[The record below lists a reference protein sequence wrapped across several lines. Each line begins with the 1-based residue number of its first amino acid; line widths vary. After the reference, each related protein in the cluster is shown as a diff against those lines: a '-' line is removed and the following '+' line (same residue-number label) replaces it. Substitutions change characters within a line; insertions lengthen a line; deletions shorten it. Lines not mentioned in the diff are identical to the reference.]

1 MPSWFARARQALAN
15 EPHIGGERAW
25 LAWFAVLALVTV
37 GMLRVQGSL
46 HEAHVTLAYLLVVL
60 GASASGGRVLGLTL
74 AAVSFG
80 CFTFFFVPPL
90 HTFTVTEPLDWLVL
104 AAFLATSAVAAQL
117 LALAQN
123 QAAAARERAAEV
135 DRLSSVGSEALNAG
149 RAEEA
154 LVAIADVIRG
164 TLDTVTCE
172 IYLRDE
178 PHHTVTLV
186 ARSSAQPNADLT
198 HTREYTREYTREMTT
213 HTGTHAIRDRVP
225 PMRPPGMPGGERLVE
240 WVAESGRAVARRM
253 DGTTRFA
260 EAGVR
265 ITEGTTFDAS
275 GAGTLFLPL
284 RVRDRT
290 VGVLCIEHTDAR
302 TLDAPRLRFLEALA
316 YYAALGVERVRLV
329 AEAEHADALRE
340 ADRLKDALLASVSH
354 DLRTPLTTIKA
365 LAHSIGA
372 EGDERA
378 IIIEQEADRLN
389 RFVADLLDLSRL
401 AAGALTVSP
410 EITAADDLL
419 GAAWQR
425 VSGALGSRTLEV
437 SLDPEEPLLVG
448 RFDFVHS
455 LRVLVNLIENALK
468 YSPADAPVELTA
480 RRSGDTLEFLV
491 DDRGAG
497 IPVAERERIFEPF
510 YRPSESP
517 PDTSSAGLGLS
528 IARRLAEAQGGSL
541 RYEPREG
548 GGSRFVF
555 SVPAADLTTPEVA
568 RAR

>member
-1 MPSWFARARQALAN
+1 VPSWFARARQALAN
-15 EPHIGGERAW
+15 EPRLGGQRAW
-25 LAWFAVLALVTV
+25 LLWIAVLALVTL
-37 GMLRVQGSL
+37 GMLGVQSSL
-46 HEAHVTLAYLLVVL
+46 REAHVALAYLLVVL
-60 GASASGGRVLGLTL
+60 GAGASGGRVLGLTL
-74 AAVSFG
+74 AGVSFG
-80 CFTFFFVPPL
+80 CFTFFFVPPY
-90 HTFTVTEPLDWLVL
+90 HTFAVTEPLDWLVL
-104 AAFLATSAVAAQL
+104 VAFLATSAVAAQL

-135 DRLSSVGSEALNAG
+135 DRLSSLGSEALNAG

-178 PHHTVTLV
+178 PHHTVTLA
-186 ARSSAQPNADLT
+186 ARSSAKPATDAELTRSREAPIGLAGADRERLQPT
-198 HTREYTREYTREMTT
+198 
-213 HTGTHAIRDRVP
+213 
-225 PMRPPGMPGGERLVE
+225 RPPGMPGGDRLVE
-240 WVAESGRAVARRM
+240 WVAESGRTVSRRA

-260 EAGVR
+260 DAGLR
-265 ITEGTTFDAS
+265 ISENTGFNAS

-284 RVRDRT
+284 RVRGRT
-290 VGVLCIEHTDAR
+290 VGVLCIEHTDPR
-302 TLDAPRLRFLEALA
+302 TLDPPRLRFLEALA

-378 IIIEQEADRLN
+378 VTIEQEADRLN

-401 AAGALTVSP
+401 AGGALTVTP
-410 EITAADDLL
+410 ELTAADDLL

-425 VSGALGSRTLEV
+425 VSGALGDRVLEV
-437 SLDPEEPLLVG
+437 SLDPAEPLLVG

-468 YSPADAPVELTA
+468 YSPGDAPVELAA
-480 RRSGDTLEFLV
+480 RRAGDTLEFLV

-497 IPVAERERIFEPF
+497 IAVAERERIFEPF
-510 YRPSESP
+510 YRPSDMP
-517 PDTSSAGLGLS
+517 ADTNRAGLGLS
-528 IARRLAEAQGGSL
+528 ISRRLAEAQGGSL

-548 GGSRFVF
+548 GGSRFVY
-555 SVPAADLTTPEVA
+555 SVPAADLTTLEAA

>member
-1 MPSWFARARQALAN
+1 
-15 EPHIGGERAW
+15 
-25 LAWFAVLALVTV
+25 
-37 GMLRVQGSL
+37 
-46 HEAHVTLAYLLVVL
+46 
-60 GASASGGRVLGLTL
+60 
-74 AAVSFG
+74 
-80 CFTFFFVPPL
+80 
-90 HTFTVTEPLDWLVL
+90 
-104 AAFLATSAVAAQL
+104 
-117 LALAQN
+117 
-123 QAAAARERAAEV
+123 
-135 DRLSSVGSEALNAG
+135 
-149 RAEEA
+149 
-154 LVAIADVIRG
+154 
-164 TLDTVTCE
+164 
-172 IYLRDE
+172 
-178 PHHTVTLV
+178 
-186 ARSSAQPNADLT
+186 
-198 HTREYTREYTREMTT
+198 
-213 HTGTHAIRDRVP
+213 
-225 PMRPPGMPGGERLVE
+225 
-240 WVAESGRAVARRM
+240 
-253 DGTTRFA
+253 
-260 EAGVR
+260 
-265 ITEGTTFDAS
+265 
-275 GAGTLFLPL
+275 
-284 RVRDRT
+284 
-290 VGVLCIEHTDAR
+290 VLCIEHTDAR

-378 IIIEQEADRLN
+378 VTIEEEADRLN

-401 AAGALTVSP
+401 AGGALTVSP

-419 GAAWQR
+419 GAVWQR

-437 SLDPEEPLLVG
+437 SLDPDEPLLVG

-468 YSPADAPVELTA
+468 YSPADAPVELAA

-497 IPVAERERIFEPF
+497 VPVAERERIFEPF
-510 YRPSESP
+510 YRPSGSP
-517 PDTSSAGLGLS
+517 PDTNSAGLGLS

-541 RYEPREG
+541 RYEPRDG

-555 SVPAADLTTPEVA
+555 SVPAADLTTLEVA

>member
-1 MPSWFARARQALAN
+1 M
-15 EPHIGGERAW
+15 GGERAW

-37 GMLRVQGSL
+37 GMLRVQSSL
-46 HEAHVTLAYLLVVL
+46 HEAHVALAYLLVVL
-60 GASASGGRVLGLTL
+60 GASASGGRVLGLTA

-80 CFTFFFVPPL
+80 CFTFFFVPPY

-104 AAFLATSAVAAQL
+104 VAFLVTSAVAAQL

-123 QAAAARERAAEV
+123 QAASARERAAEV
-135 DRLSSVGSEALNAG
+135 DHLSSVGSEALNAG

-186 ARSSAQPNADLT
+186 ARSSARPNADLT
-198 HTREYTREYTREMTT
+198 HTREHTREQTL
-213 HTGTHAIRDRVP
+213 TGAGDHRDRPV

-265 ITEGTTFDAS
+265 ITEGTFDAS

-329 AEAEHADALRE
+329 AEPEHADALRE

-378 IIIEQEADRLN
+378 VTIEEEADRLN

-401 AAGALTVSP
+401 AGGALTVSP

-437 SLDPEEPLLVG
+437 SLDPDEPLLVG

-468 YSPADAPVELTA
+468 YSPIDAPVELAA

-510 YRPSESP
+510 YRPSDSP
-517 PDTSSAGLGLS
+517 PDTNSAGLGLS

-541 RYEPREG
+541 RYEPRDG

-555 SVPAADLTTPEVA
+555 SVPAADLTTLEVA